1 MAGRI
6 LVDVAPL
13 RESRDF
19 RLLFTGQLVSTL
31 GSQLT
36 VVAIPYQVYGQTHSS
51 LQVGAVSLAQLV
63 PLIVGSL
70 VGGTVGD
77 GVDRRTLMLGASGLL
92 ALTSVGLAVN
102 ASVSQP
108 SLLAIYLVSAVAGG
122 LTGFVNPARNAVIPG
137 LVPAGQLVAAMALI
151 QSLFQLGT
159 VIGPAV
165 SGQLIDHLGLPW
177 VYGIDAGTFV
187 MSMVAVF
194 AMSKLPPAAGARR
207 PGVGSI
213 MEGLRYLRGRP
224 VIQGAYLIDIN
235 AMVFG
240 MPRALFPALAQ
251 NTFGGGAATL
261 GYLYAAPGVGALIG
275 ALTTGWVSGLR
286 RRGWA
291 VVVAVIAWGAAIT
304 VFGFVDSLPAA
315 LVLLA
320 LAGWADVIS
329 AVLRNTIVQT
339 NAPDEFRS
347 RLSSIQMAVVQGGPR
362 LGDLESGLVAAAVS
376 TEFSIVSGGLAC
388 IVGAVVLASAMP
400 GFRRHRAED
409 VTDTG
414 AGTTEVRPAGP
425 DPPEAA
431 G

>member
-1 MAGRI
+1 
-6 LVDVAPL
+6 
-13 RESRDF
+13 
-19 RLLFTGQLVSTL
+19 
-31 GSQLT
+31 
-36 VVAIPYQVYGQTHSS
+36 
-51 LQVGAVSLAQLV
+51 
-63 PLIVGSL
+63 
-70 VGGTVGD
+70 
-77 GVDRRTLMLGASGLL
+77 
-92 ALTSVGLAVN
+92 
-102 ASVSQP
+102 
-108 SLLAIYLVSAVAGG
+108 
-122 LTGFVNPARNAVIPG
+122 
-137 LVPAGQLVAAMALI
+137 MALI
-151 QSLFQLGT
+151 QILFQLGT

-177 VYGIDAGTFV
+177 VYGIDAGTFIV
-187 MSMVAVF
+187 SMITVF
-194 AMSKLPPAAGARR
+194 AMSRLPPAPGARR

-213 MEGLRYLRGRP
+213 VEGLRYLRGRQ

-275 ALTTGWVSGLR
+275 AVTTGWVSGLR

-291 VVVAVIAWGAAIT
+291 VVIAVIAWGAAIT

-376 TEFSIVSGGLAC
+376 TEFSIVTGGLAC
-388 IVGAVVLASAMP
+388 IVGAVVLAATMP

-409 VTDTG
+409 LTDTG
-414 AGTTEVRPAGP
+414 AGLTEIRPAGP
-425 DPPEAA
+425 DPPETD